1 MIPFVLFAQKDSA
14 KINLISADVLEYN
27 KTINPDFQ
35 TLSGSVVFEYE
46 GSLLYCDK
54 ANIFITK
61 DLVVC
66 YGNVHV
72 IMNDT
77 THMYGDTLKINGTTD
92 IAEMIHNVK
101 LIDNE
106 ITLTTDRLFYDLKQ
120 DKAYYLTGGEITDP
134 SNYLTSKK
142 GYYYQKDRQFYFSDS
157 VYIKN
162 KDTEMF
168 SDTLMYN
175 TRTEVTYFYGKSQII
190 QPDNEMFCEWG
201 TYDMKSDIGHF
212 KTNVELY
219 SGSQI
224 LKSDSLY
231 YNKFTQFSEAFVNV
245 QFSDTTENVFLSGNY
260 GKFHESDSTFFVTDS
275 ALLRMADKGD
285 TLYLHADSIYMVK
298 DTLIHMQKIIHAH
311 NKARMWRH
319 DFQTVCD
326 SVVYLTGDS
335 LMYLYHDPI
344 AWMGNT
350 QLIADTIYI
359 TYANGNLDKL
369 HMRSNAF
376 IISQESTLDFQ
387 QIKSNNMEGF
397 FVDNELDLLYAH
409 KNAQSIYYVFD
420 EKMRLIGINIANSVD
435 MTIQFENNEAKK
447 ITYISQPS
455 GTLSP
460 EDELGDSQ
468 KQLEGFRWEQ
478 SIRPKHHKDVFRD
491 PVIQAEADELYPDSV
506 RLTDPNDLL
515 ADSISVADS
524 TLATPTENN
533 TGGRVKQ
540 KQPTVESPQ
549 NDKSQDNPSTQN
561 KKSEMKNNEGRTTQK
576 TDINPDKEKMC
587 FLKRWFKK
595 CKAEF
600 KL

>member
-260 GKFHESDSTFFVTDS
+260 GKFHESDRD
-275 ALLRMADKGD
+275 RK
-285 TLYLHADSIYMVK
+285 
-298 DTLIHMQKIIHAH
+298 
-311 NKARMWRH
+311 
-319 DFQTVCD
+319 
-326 SVVYLTGDS
+326 SVV
-335 LMYLYHDPI
+335 
-344 AWMGNT
+344 
-350 QLIADTIYI
+350 
-359 TYANGNLDKL
+359 
-369 HMRSNAF
+369 
-376 IISQESTLDFQ
+376 
-387 QIKSNNMEGF
+387 
-397 FVDNELDLLYAH
+397 
-409 KNAQSIYYVFD
+409 
-420 EKMRLIGINIANSVD
+420 
-435 MTIQFENNEAKK
+435 
-447 ITYISQPS
+447 
-455 GTLSP
+455 
-460 EDELGDSQ
+460 
-468 KQLEGFRWEQ
+468 
-478 SIRPKHHKDVFRD
+478 
-491 PVIQAEADELYPDSV
+491 
-506 RLTDPNDLL
+506 
-515 ADSISVADS
+515 
-524 TLATPTENN
+524 
-533 TGGRVKQ
+533 
-540 KQPTVESPQ
+540 
-549 NDKSQDNPSTQN
+549 
-561 KKSEMKNNEGRTTQK
+561 
-576 TDINPDKEKMC
+576 
-587 FLKRWFKK
+587 
-595 CKAEF
+595 
-600 KL
+600 